1 MNAVIDRHVTDFA
14 VESCYR
20 CGGYIQREVERCI
33 EITLVYDRCLNCG
46 EYYEIDAYPTNKVS
60 KGVSTKIH
68 STAVLDEYLH
78 GV

>member
-1 MNAVIDRHVTDFA
+1 MNAVIDRQVTDFA
-14 VESCYR
+14 VERCYR

-60 KGVSTKIH
+60 NSVSKKIH
-68 STAVLDEYLH
+68 IAQAV
-78 GV
+78 